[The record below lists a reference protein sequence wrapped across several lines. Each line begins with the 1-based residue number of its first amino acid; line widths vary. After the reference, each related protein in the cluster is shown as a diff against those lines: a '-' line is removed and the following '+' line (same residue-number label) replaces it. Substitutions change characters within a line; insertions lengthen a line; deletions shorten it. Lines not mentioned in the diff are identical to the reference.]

1 MSNSLI
7 GQYLGHYLRDLRKK
21 MAKYEKQRTV
31 EEIKQEELIA
41 ERTKILQDLLHKNTS
56 SSTN

>member
-1 MSNSLI
+1 VRQL
-7 GQYLGHYLRDLRKK
+7 QDQALRDLRKK

-56 SSTN
+56 NNAN